1 MSNATVVGGILRAR
15 YRIVQLIGEG
25 GSGAVYAAE
34 DMRLAG
40 RLSAIKEI
48 RPDPYATPAQMAQAQ
63 TQFRREAMILARLDH
78 PNLPKVYDFFVE
90 DGRSYLVMDYVD
102 GPDLRQLVDQ
112 ARGRGEFLRESTVL
126 EWLSQL
132 LDALEYL
139 HNQSPPVIHR
149 DVKPANIKLTPQGR
163 IKLVDFGLVKPL
175 DPEDP
180 RTITVVRGVGS
191 LPYTPLEQYGG
202 ADHTLP
208 RSDIYAV
215 GATLYHLL
223 TGRIPVTAQQRFL
236 EPQSLVAPRTLN
248 PAISPDVEKVIFSAM
263 SMHPDQRPST
273 VAELRA
279 QLESSTDGR
288 DGGTGDDVW
297 LRALR
302 DNLYLVVLVALLLGL
317 AIFATARSAVSPST
331 VTPTPI
337 VTTFP

>member
-1 MSNATVVGGILRAR
+1 MSNTTIVGGILRAR

-34 DMRLAG
+34 DMRLGG

-48 RPDPYATPAQMAQAQ
+48 RPDPYATPAQLAQAQ

-112 ARGRGEFLRESTVL
+112 ARARGEFLPEASVL
-126 EWLSQL
+126 DWLSQL
-132 LDALEYL
+132 LDALDYL

-236 EPQSLVAPRTLN
+236 EPQSLVGPRSVN
-248 PAISPDVEKVIFSAM
+248 GAISPTVEKAILRAM

-273 VAELRA
+273 VAELRT
-279 QLESSTDGR
+279 LLDPEGLDG
-288 DGGTGDDVW
+288 DAAGQPSVW
-297 LRALR
+297 LRAIR
-302 DNLYLVVLVALLLGL
+302 DNFYLVLLVALLLGL
-317 AIFATARSAVSPST
+317 AIFATARTTASPT

-337 VTTFP
+337 ATSAR

>member
-1 MSNATVVGGILRAR
+1 MSNSTIVGGILRAR

-34 DMRLAG
+34 DMRLGG

-48 RPDPYATPAQMAQAQ
+48 RPDPYATPAQLSQGQ

-112 ARGRGEFLRESTVL
+112 ARGREEFLREVDVL
-126 EWLSQL
+126 DWLSQL

-139 HNQSPPVIHR
+139 HDQSPPVIHR

-202 ADHTLP
+202 SDHTLP

-236 EPQSLVAPRTLN
+236 EPQSLTPPRTLN
-248 PAISPDVEKVIFSAM
+248 PAISPTMEKAILSAM
-263 SMHPDQRPST
+263 SMHPDQRPSN
-273 VAELRA
+273 VAEMRA
-279 QLESSTDGR
+279 LLTPEGSSGSGSGR
-288 DGGTGDDVW
+288 SDVW
-297 LRALR
+297 LRAIR
-302 DNLYLVVLVALLLGL
+302 ENLYLVLLVALLLGL
-317 AIFATARSAVSPST
+317 AIFATARTAPPT
-331 VTPTPI
+331 AVTPTPI
-337 VTTFP
+337 VTSAP